1 MARLPAS
8 FRGVSFYVDS
18 SDVSA
23 GRRTVTHEFPQRDE
37 PYTEDLGR
45 AARQYRFEAFVLG
58 DDCIEQA
65 KKLRDALE
73 KPGAATLVHPELGE
87 LQVIALPGANM
98 NFSQA
103 MRSVR
108 FSLAFIEAGLNAFP
122 TQEGATQAV
131 SRSSADGLMSA
142 SIDSFADAINLD
154 AVEDFVQDA
163 LNGDILDSLGIISN
177 AEIAKVLGFAD
188 RVSDLANDAIGLV
201 RGGPKA
207 FATRL
212 MGALGL
218 SGMATTIA
226 GWQRVGKSLCALVDD
241 LSGEREEPSY
251 STVKP
256 KSDETIEANRKA
268 VYSLCRQAV
277 LVQAVGVSTLIGT
290 DLDSTV
296 ASDLILPD
304 AEANDTAGQ
313 GAAAVGSDGTSV
325 TSSRSTTTSLT
336 DAEEDYSSSAPSISY
351 DEMMD
356 AQQLIVDK
364 LEEEMLNTDDDS
376 VFLALRE
383 AATSVSRD
391 LADRSQSQA
400 RLYDYDAGSVMP
412 SCVTAMDL
420 YGDARRAREIVVR
433 NGVHHPL
440 FCPNVLKVL
449 NE

>member
-18 SDVSA
+18 SDISA

-37 PYTEDLGR
+37 PFTEDLGR
-45 AARQYRFEAFVLG
+45 AARLYRFEAFVLG
-58 DDCIEQA
+58 DDCIAQA

-108 FSLAFIEAGLNAFP
+108 FSLAFIEAGINAFP
-122 TQEGATQAV
+122 TQEGATQSV
-131 SRSSADGLMSA
+131 SRSAADGLMSA
-142 SIDSFADAINLD
+142 AVDSFANAINLD

-188 RVSDLANDAIGLV
+188 KVSDLANDAIGLV
-201 RGGPKA
+201 RGGPEA

-226 GWQRVGKSLCALVDD
+226 GWQRVGKSLCALADD
-241 LSGEREEPSY
+241 LNGVEEEPSY

-296 ASDLILPD
+296 ASDLILP
-304 AEANDTAGQ
+304 EADPSSAQ
-313 GAAAVGSDGTSV
+313 GSASVGSSGSAV
-325 TSSRSTTTSLT
+325 TSSRSTTTVLT
-336 DAEEDYSSSAPSISY
+336 DEEEDYASSAPSISY

-356 AQQLIVDK
+356 AQQLIVEK
-364 LEEEMLNTDDDS
+364 LEEEMLLTEDDS